1 MVPINPQT
9 AKDLAEEHEREL
21 LEEVEA
27 DKLAEGKTPADEYP
41 SDDYV
46 PVTDDEKDMV
56 PPRRHN
62 RHVHDE
68 QQ

>member
-1 MVPINPQT
+1 MLPINPQI
-9 AKDLAEEHEREL
+9 AKELAEEHEREL

-27 DKLAEGKTPADEYP
+27 DRLAEGEVPADEYP

-46 PVTDDEKDMV
+46 PVTDDETDLV